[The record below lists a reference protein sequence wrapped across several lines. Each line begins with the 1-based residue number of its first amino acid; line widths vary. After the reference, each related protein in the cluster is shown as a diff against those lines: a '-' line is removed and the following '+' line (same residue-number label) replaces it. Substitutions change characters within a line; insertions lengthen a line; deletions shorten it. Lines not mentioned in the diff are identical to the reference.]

1 MYTLSDFINGMTL
14 IQILTAFC
22 FASLFANSIGKLFS
36 KRNTFDDLKNT
47 IDRNQY
53 LIKECET
60 YKNLNDEESNIINR
74 LQALNRQLD
83 ACRENAA
90 EYQQVT
96 PVCFDYACL
105 ISGFYGLFCL
115 WIFPIIKVDSS
126 IYGNLYAWG
135 SIFFI
140 IPTVFFCIIE
150 TLIRRRNDKV
160 IKKMNSKHYK
170 CVLFTIFLIYICAY
184 LCTQLVKCQIFYPSN
199 SCIWYHIT
207 LGILIIPYVKCFIF
221 YCYDEHKLAKIEK
234 NIEDKNSD
242 FDQNYANFKRS
253 CNK

>member
-36 KRNTFDDLKNT
+36 KRNTFDGLKNT
-47 IDRNQY
+47 IDGNQY
-53 LIKECET
+53 LIKECEA

-74 LQALNRQLD
+74 LQALNRRLD

-115 WIFPIIKVDSS
+115 WIFPIIKIDSS

-140 IPTVFFCIIE
+140 IPTVVFCIIE
-150 TLIRRRNDKV
+150 MLIRCRNEKV
-160 IKKMNSKHYK
+160 LNKMKNKHYK
-170 CVLFTIFLIYICAY
+170 CVLFTILSIYIIASACAKLIKY
-184 LCTQLVKCQIFYPSN
+184 QMFCTSN
-199 SCIWYHIT
+199 SCMWYHIT
-207 LGILIIPYVKCFIF
+207 LGILIIPYIKCFIF
-221 YCYDEHKLAKIEK
+221 YCYDEHKLA
-234 NIEDKNSD
+234 NIEENIKGINSD
-242 FDQNYANFKRS
+242 FDQNYANFKRL